1 MGIIALAVKRINPI
15 ILIDNIDRGSSMH
28 LPSLK
33 QLRYL
38 VALSE
43 HRHFG
48 RAAAA
53 CFVSQSTLSAG
64 LKELETAL
72 EAELVER
79 NNRSL
84 VFTAL
89 GLEIVARAK
98 RVLRE
103 AEELA
108 EMAAGAREPLSGR
121 LRLGVIPT
129 IAPYL
134 LPRTLPYLRQAY
146 PKLQLYLT
154 EDQTA
159 RLLTLLEDGTLDLVL
174 LALPYQAGDVETLPL
189 FRDGFHLVCRKDNP
203 LAQKKTVTLPDLKDA
218 NLLLLADGH
227 CLRDHALAACRL
239 TGADSG
245 FAGASLNTLVEMVAG
260 DLGVTL
266 LPDMAV
272 AAHVPKGG
280 ELVAKPF
287 DRAGAGRQIGLA
299 WRTTSSRAAEFK
311 EFGAALTKAARA
323 AAIAGS

>member
-1 MGIIALAVKRINPI
+1 
-15 ILIDNIDRGSSMH
+15 MH

-38 VALSE
+38 VALEE

-48 RAAAA
+48 RAATA

-64 LKELETAL
+64 LKELEAAL
-72 EAELVER
+72 DSELVER
-79 NNRSL
+79 DNRTV
-84 VFTAL
+84 VFTAV
-89 GLEIVARAK
+89 GLEVAQRAR

-108 EMAAGAREPLSGR
+108 ELAAKGREPLSGR

-134 LPRTLPYLRQAY
+134 LPRTLPYLRKAY

-154 EDQTA
+154 EDLTG
-159 RLLTLLEDGTLDLVL
+159 RLLTLLQDGTLDLVL
-174 LALPYQAGDVETLPL
+174 IALPYHAGEVETLPL
-189 FRDGFHLVCRKDNP
+189 FKDGFQLVTRKDNP
-203 LAQKKTVTLPDLKDA
+203 LAQKKTVALADLKDA
-218 NLLLLADGH
+218 NLLLLAEGH

-239 TGADSG
+239 PHADSG
-245 FAGASLNTLVEMVAG
+245 FASASLNTLVEMVAG
-260 DLGVTL
+260 GLGITL

-272 AAHVPKGG
+272 PAHVPKSG
-280 ELVAKPF
+280 ELVARPF

-299 WRTTSSRAAEFK
+299 WRTTSGRAEEFR
-311 EFGAALTKAARA
+311 EFGAALTKAARSA
-323 AAIAGS
+323 GIAVT

>member
-1 MGIIALAVKRINPI
+1 MASIV
-15 ILIDNIDRGSSMH
+15 H

-38 VALSE
+38 VALEE

-48 RAAAA
+48 KAAAS

-72 EAELVER
+72 DAELVER
-79 NNRSL
+79 NNRSV

-89 GLEIVARAK
+89 GLEVSNRAK

-103 AEELA
+103 AEEMTELA
-108 EMAAGAREPLSGR
+108 SRGREPLSGR

-134 LPRTLPYLRQAY
+134 LPKTLPVLRKAY

-159 RLLTLLEDGTLDLVL
+159 RLLALLEDGTLDLVL
-174 LALPYQAGDVETLPL
+174 LALPYHADNVETLPL
-189 FRDGFHLVCRKDNP
+189 FKDGFQLVARKDSP
-203 LAQKKTVTLPDLKDA
+203 LAQKKAATTADLKDA
-218 NLLLLADGH
+218 DLLLLAEGH
-227 CLRDHALAACRL
+227 CLREHALAACRL
-239 TGADSG
+239 PQADSG

-260 DLGVTL
+260 GLGVTL

-272 AAHVPKGG
+272 PMHVPKQG
-280 ELVAKPF
+280 ELVARPF
-287 DRAGAGRQIGLA
+287 DRSGAGRQIGLA
-299 WRTTSSRAAEFK
+299 WRTTSSRGAEFR
-311 EFGAALTKAARA
+311 EFGAALTKAARSA
-323 AAIAGS
+323 GIAVN

>member
-1 MGIIALAVKRINPI
+1 MASIT
-15 ILIDNIDRGSSMH
+15 H

-38 VALSE
+38 VALEE

-48 RAAAA
+48 KAAAS

-72 EAELVER
+72 DAELVER
-79 NNRSL
+79 NNRTV

-89 GLEIVARAK
+89 GLEVANRAR

-108 EMAAGAREPLSGR
+108 ELAAKGKEPLSGR

-134 LPRTLPYLRQAY
+134 LPKTLPVLRKAY

-159 RLLTLLEDGTLDLVL
+159 RLLALLEDGTLDLVL
-174 LALPYQAGDVETLPL
+174 LALPYHVENVETLPL
-189 FRDGFHLVCRKDNP
+189 FKDGFQLVTRKDSP
-203 LAQKKTVTLPDLKDA
+203 LAQKKTATTADLKDA
-218 NLLLLADGH
+218 DLLLLAEGH
-227 CLRDHALAACRL
+227 CLREHALAACRL
-239 TGADSG
+239 PQADSG
-245 FAGASLNTLVEMVAG
+245 FSGASLNTLVEMVAG
-260 DLGVTL
+260 GLGVTL

-272 AAHVPKGG
+272 PMHVPKQG
-280 ELVAKPF
+280 ELVARPF
-287 DRAGAGRQIGLA
+287 DRSGAGREIGLV
-299 WRTTSSRAAEFK
+299 WRTTSSRGPEFK
-311 EFGAALTKAARA
+311 EFGAALTKAARSA
-323 AAIAGS
+323 GIA

>member
-1 MGIIALAVKRINPI
+1 MASIT
-15 ILIDNIDRGSSMH
+15 H

-38 VALSE
+38 VALQE

-48 RAAAA
+48 KAAAS

-72 EAELVER
+72 DAALVER
-79 NNRSL
+79 NNRTV

-89 GLEIVARAK
+89 GLEVANRAK

-103 AEELA
+103 AEDLA
-108 EMAAGAREPLSGR
+108 EAAAKGREPLSGR

-134 LPRTLPYLRQAY
+134 LPKTLPVLRKAY

-174 LALPYQAGDVETLPL
+174 LALPYHADNVETLAL
-189 FRDGFHLVCRKDNP
+189 FKDGFQLVTRKDSP
-203 LAQKKTVTLPDLKDA
+203 LAQKKTATTADLKDA
-218 NLLLLADGH
+218 DLLLLAEGH
-227 CLRDHALAACRL
+227 CLREHALAACRL
-239 TGADSG
+239 PQADSG

-260 DLGVTL
+260 GLGVTL

-272 AAHVPKGG
+272 AMHVPKQG
-280 ELVAKPF
+280 ELVARPF
-287 DRAGAGRQIGLA
+287 DRSGAGRQIGLA
-299 WRTTSSRAAEFK
+299 WRTTSSRAEEFR
-311 EFGAALTKAARA
+311 EFGAALTKAARSVGIA
-323 AAIAGS
+323 AS

>member
-1 MGIIALAVKRINPI
+1 MNAIV
-15 ILIDNIDRGSSMH
+15 H

-38 VALSE
+38 VALEE

-72 EAELVER
+72 DAELVER
-79 NNRSL
+79 NNRTV

-89 GLEIVARAK
+89 GLEVAQRAR

-108 EMAAGAREPLSGR
+108 ELAARSKEPLSGR

-134 LPRTLPYLRQAY
+134 LPKTLPYLRKTY

-159 RLLTLLEDGTLDLVL
+159 RLLALLEDGTLDLVL
-174 LALPYQAGDVETLPL
+174 MALPYHAAEVETLAL
-189 FRDGFHLVCRKDNP
+189 FKDGFQLVTRKDDP
-203 LAQKKTVTLPDLKDA
+203 LAQKKNVTTSDLKDA
-218 NLLLLADGH
+218 NLLLLAEGH
-227 CLRDHALAACRL
+227 CLREHALAACRL
-239 TGADSG
+239 PQADSGG

-260 DLGVTL
+260 GLGVTL

-272 AAHVPKGG
+272 PAHVPKSG
-280 ELVAKPF
+280 ELVARPF
-287 DRAGAGRQIGLA
+287 DRGGEGRQVGLA
-299 WRTTSSRAAEFK
+299 WRTTSSRSAEFG
-311 EFGAALTKAARA
+311 EFGAALTKAARSA
-323 AAIAGS
+323 GIAGG

>member
-1 MGIIALAVKRINPI
+1 M
-15 ILIDNIDRGSSMH
+15 SSITH

-38 VALSE
+38 VALEE

-48 RAAAA
+48 RAATA

-72 EAELVER
+72 DAELVER
-79 NNRSL
+79 NNRTI

-89 GLEIVARAK
+89 GLEVAQRAR

-108 EMAAGAREPLSGR
+108 EVAAKGREPLSGR

-134 LPRTLPYLRQAY
+134 LPKTLPLLRKAY

-159 RLLTLLEDGTLDLVL
+159 RLLALLEDGTLDLVL
-174 LALPYQAGDVETLPL
+174 MALPYHAGEVETLPL
-189 FRDGFHLVCRKDNP
+189 FKDGFQLVVRKDNP
-203 LAQKKTVTLPDLKDA
+203 LAQKKTATTADLKDA
-218 NLLLLADGH
+218 DLLLLAEGH
-227 CLRDHALAACRL
+227 CLREHALAACRL
-239 TGADSG
+239 PQADRGG

-260 DLGVTL
+260 GLGVTL

-272 AAHVPKGG
+272 PAHVPKSG
-280 ELVAKPF
+280 ELVVRPF

-299 WRTTSSRAAEFK
+299 WRTTSSRGAEFR
-311 EFGAALTKAARA
+311 EFGAALTKAARTVG
-323 AAIAGS
+323 IG

>member
-1 MGIIALAVKRINPI
+1 MASIT
-15 ILIDNIDRGSSMH
+15 H

-38 VALSE
+38 VALEE

-48 RAAAA
+48 KAAVS

-72 EAELVER
+72 DAELVER
-79 NNRSL
+79 NNRTL

-89 GLEIVARAK
+89 GLEVANRAR

-108 EMAAGAREPLSGR
+108 ELAGKGREPLSGR

-134 LPRTLPYLRQAY
+134 LPKTLPMLRKAY

-154 EDQTA
+154 EDQTG
-159 RLLTLLEDGTLDLVL
+159 RLLALLEDGTLDLVL
-174 LALPYQAGDVETLPL
+174 LALPYHADSVETLPL
-189 FRDGFHLVCRKDNP
+189 FKDGFQLVARKDSP
-203 LAQKKTVTLPDLKDA
+203 LAQKKTATTADLKDA
-218 NLLLLADGH
+218 DLLLLAEGH
-227 CLRDHALAACRL
+227 CLREHALAACRL
-239 TGADSG
+239 PQADSG

-260 DLGVTL
+260 GLGVTL

-272 AAHVPKGG
+272 PMHVPKLG
-280 ELVAKPF
+280 ELVARPF
-287 DRAGAGRQIGLA
+287 DRSGAGREIGLA
-299 WRTTSSRAAEFK
+299 WRTTSSRGLEFK
-311 EFGAALTKAARA
+311 EFGAALTKAAKSA
-323 AAIAGS
+323 GIA

>member
-1 MGIIALAVKRINPI
+1 
-15 ILIDNIDRGSSMH
+15 MH

-38 VALSE
+38 VALAE

-48 RAAAA
+48 RAATA

-79 NNRSL
+79 NNRSV
-84 VFTAL
+84 VFTPL
-89 GLEIVARAK
+89 GLEVVARAK

-103 AEELA
+103 AEDLAELA
-108 EMAAGAREPLSGR
+108 AGSRAPLSGR

-134 LPRTLPYLRQAY
+134 LPRTLPALRKAY

-159 RLLTLLEDGTLDLVL
+159 RLLTQLEDGAIDLVL
-174 LALPYQAGDVETLPL
+174 LALPYHAGEVETLPL
-189 FRDGFHLVCRKDNP
+189 FKDGFHLVSRKDHP
-203 LAQKKTVTLPDLKDA
+203 LAQKKTVNLADLKDA
-218 NLLLLADGH
+218 NLLLLAEGH

-239 TGADSG
+239 TEADSG

-260 DLGVTL
+260 GLGVTL

-272 AAHVPKGG
+272 ATHVPKGG
-280 ELVAKPF
+280 ELVARPF

-299 WRTTSSRAAEFK
+299 WRTTSSRSAEVK
-311 EFGAALTKAARA
+311 ELGAALTKAARSA
-323 AAIAGS
+323 GIATA

>member
-1 MGIIALAVKRINPI
+1 
-15 ILIDNIDRGSSMH
+15 MH

-38 VALSE
+38 VALAE

-64 LKELETAL
+64 LKELETTL
-72 EAELVER
+72 DAELVER
-79 NNRSL
+79 NNRSI
-84 VFTAL
+84 VFTTL
-89 GLEIVARAK
+89 GLEVVARAK
-98 RVLRE
+98 RVLRD

-108 EMAAGAREPLSGR
+108 ELAAGARAPLSGR

-134 LPRTLPYLRQAY
+134 LPRTLPALRRAY

-159 RLLTLLEDGTLDLVL
+159 RLLNQLDDGAIDLVL
-174 LALPYQAGDVETLPL
+174 MALPYQSGDVETLPL
-189 FRDGFHLVCRKDNP
+189 FRDGFQLVCRKDHP
-203 LAQKKTVTLPDLKDA
+203 LAQKKTIALPDLKDA
-218 NLLLLADGH
+218 HLLLLAEGH

-239 TGADSG
+239 SDIESG

-260 DLGVTL
+260 DLGITL

-272 AAHVPKGG
+272 SAHVQKGG
-280 ELVAKPF
+280 DLVARPF
-287 DRAGAGRQIGLA
+287 DRPASGRPGAGRQIGLV
-299 WRTTSSRAAEFK
+299 WRKTSSRGAEFK
-311 EFGAALTKAARA
+311 ELGAAITKAAKS
-323 AAIAGS
+323 AGLAGA

>member
-1 MGIIALAVKRINPI
+1 MTSIT
-15 ILIDNIDRGSSMH
+15 H

-38 VALSE
+38 VALEE

-48 RAAAA
+48 KAATA

-72 EAELVER
+72 DAELVER
-79 NNRSL
+79 NNRTV

-89 GLEIVARAK
+89 GLEVVQRAR

-108 EMAAGAREPLSGR
+108 ELAATERAPLTGR

-134 LPRTLPYLRQAY
+134 LPKALPHLRKAY

-154 EDQTA
+154 EDLTG
-159 RLLTLLEDGTLDLVL
+159 RLLTLLDDGTIDLVL
-174 LALPYQAGDVETLPL
+174 MALPYHAGEVQTLPL
-189 FRDGFHLVCRKDNP
+189 FKDGFQLVARKDSP
-203 LAQKKTVTLPDLKDA
+203 LTQKKTVTLGDLKDA
-218 NLLLLADGH
+218 NLLLLAEGH

-239 TGADSG
+239 PQAESG

-260 DLGVTL
+260 GLGVTL

-272 AAHVPKGG
+272 PTHVPKGG
-280 ELVAKPF
+280 ELAARPF
-287 DRAGAGRQIGLA
+287 DRSGAGRQIGLA
-299 WRTTSSRAAEFK
+299 WRTTSGRAEEFR
-311 EFGAALTKAARA
+311 EFGTALTKAARS
-323 AAIAGS
+323 AGVAVT

>member
-1 MGIIALAVKRINPI
+1 MTSIV
-15 ILIDNIDRGSSMH
+15 H

-38 VALSE
+38 VALEE

-72 EAELVER
+72 DAELVER
-79 NNRSL
+79 NNRTV

-89 GLEIVARAK
+89 GLEVAQRAK

-108 EMAAGAREPLSGR
+108 ELAARSKEPLSGR

-134 LPRTLPYLRQAY
+134 LPKTLPYLRKAY

-159 RLLTLLEDGTLDLVL
+159 RLLGLLEDGTLDLVL
-174 LALPYQAGDVETLPL
+174 MALPYHAADVATLAL
-189 FRDGFHLVCRKDNP
+189 FKDGFHLVTRKDDP
-203 LAQKKTVTLPDLKDA
+203 LAQKKTVTTSDLKDA
-218 NLLLLADGH
+218 SLLLLAEGH
-227 CLRDHALAACRL
+227 CLREHALAACRL
-239 TGADSG
+239 PQADSGG

-260 DLGVTL
+260 GLGVTL

-272 AAHVPKGG
+272 PTHVSKSG
-280 ELVAKPF
+280 ELVARPF
-287 DRAGAGRQIGLA
+287 DRGGEGRQIGLA
-299 WRTTSSRAAEFK
+299 WRTTSSRGAEFR
-311 EFGAALTKAARA
+311 EFGAALTKAARSA
-323 AAIAGS
+323 GIAGG

>member
-1 MGIIALAVKRINPI
+1 MTSIV
-15 ILIDNIDRGSSMH
+15 H

-38 VALSE
+38 VALEE

-48 RAAAA
+48 KAAAS

-72 EAELVER
+72 DAELVER
-79 NNRSL
+79 NNRTV

-89 GLEIVARAK
+89 GLEVANRAR

-103 AEELA
+103 AEELT
-108 EMAAGAREPLSGR
+108 ELAAKGREPLSGR

-134 LPRTLPYLRQAY
+134 LPKTLPVLRKAY

-159 RLLTLLEDGTLDLVL
+159 RLLALLEDGTLDLVL
-174 LALPYQAGDVETLPL
+174 LALPYHADNVETLPL
-189 FRDGFHLVCRKDNP
+189 FKDGFQLVTRKDSP
-203 LAQKKTVTLPDLKDA
+203 LAQKKAATTADLKDA
-218 NLLLLADGH
+218 DLLLLAEGH
-227 CLRDHALAACRL
+227 CLREHALAACRL
-239 TGADSG
+239 PQADSG

-260 DLGVTL
+260 GLGVTL

-272 AAHVPKGG
+272 PTHVPKQG
-280 ELVAKPF
+280 ELVARPF
-287 DRAGAGRQIGLA
+287 DRGGAGRQIGLA
-299 WRTTSSRAAEFK
+299 WRTTSSRAEEFR
-311 EFGAALTKAARA
+311 EFGAALTKAARSAGIA
-323 AAIAGS
+323 AG

>member
-1 MGIIALAVKRINPI
+1 MASIT
-15 ILIDNIDRGSSMH
+15 H

-38 VALSE
+38 VALEE

-48 RAAAA
+48 KAAAS

-72 EAELVER
+72 DAELVER
-79 NNRSL
+79 NNRTV

-89 GLEIVARAK
+89 GLEVANRAK

-108 EMAAGAREPLSGR
+108 ELAAKGKEPLSGR

-134 LPRTLPYLRQAY
+134 LPKTLPVLRKTY

-159 RLLTLLEDGTLDLVL
+159 RLLALLEDGTLDLVL
-174 LALPYQAGDVETLPL
+174 LALPYHAENVETLSL
-189 FRDGFHLVCRKDNP
+189 FKDGFQLVTRKDSP
-203 LAQKKTVTLPDLKDA
+203 LAQKKAATTADLKDA
-218 NLLLLADGH
+218 DLLLLAEGH
-227 CLRDHALAACRL
+227 CLREHALAACRL
-239 TGADSG
+239 PQADSG

-260 DLGVTL
+260 GLGVTL

-272 AAHVPKGG
+272 PTHVPKQG
-280 ELVAKPF
+280 ELVARPF
-287 DRAGAGRQIGLA
+287 DRSGAGRQIGLA
-299 WRTTSSRAAEFK
+299 WRTTSSRAEEFR
-311 EFGAALTKAARA
+311 EFGAALTKAARSA
-323 AAIAGS
+323 GIAVS

>member
-1 MGIIALAVKRINPI
+1 MISIT
-15 ILIDNIDRGSSMH
+15 H

-38 VALSE
+38 VALEE

-48 RAAAA
+48 KAATS

-72 EAELVER
+72 DAELVER
-79 NNRSL
+79 NNRTV

-89 GLEIVARAK
+89 GLEVTNRAR

-108 EMAAGAREPLSGR
+108 ELAAKAKDPLSGR

-134 LPRTLPYLRQAY
+134 LPRTLPALRKAY
-146 PKLQLYLT
+146 PKLRLYLT

-159 RLLTLLEDGTLDLVL
+159 RLLALLEEGTLDLVL
-174 LALPYQAGDVETLPL
+174 LALPYHVDNVQTLPL
-189 FRDGFHLVCRKDNP
+189 FRDGFQLVARKDDP
-203 LAQKKTVTLPDLKDA
+203 LAQKKKVTTSDLKDA
-218 NLLLLADGH
+218 DLLLLAEGH
-227 CLRDHALAACRL
+227 CLRGHALAACRL
-239 TGADSG
+239 PQADSGG

-260 DLGVTL
+260 GLGVTL

-272 AAHVPKGG
+272 PMHVLKQG
-280 ELVAKPF
+280 ELVARPF
-287 DRAGAGRQIGLA
+287 DLSGLGRQIGLA
-299 WRTTSSRAAEFK
+299 WRTTSSRAEEFR
-311 EFGAALTKAARA
+311 EFGAALTKAARSAGIA
-323 AAIAGS
+323 AG

>member
-1 MGIIALAVKRINPI
+1 MASIT
-15 ILIDNIDRGSSMH
+15 H

-38 VALSE
+38 VALE
-43 HRHFG
+43 QHRHFG
-48 RAAAA
+48 RAATA

-72 EAELVER
+72 DAELVER
-79 NNRSL
+79 NNRTI

-89 GLEIVARAK
+89 GLEVTQRAR

-108 EMAAGAREPLSGR
+108 ELAAKGKEPLSGR

-134 LPRTLPYLRQAY
+134 LPRTLPYLRKAY

-154 EDQTA
+154 EDLTG
-159 RLLTLLEDGTLDLVL
+159 RLLTLLEDGSLDLVL
-174 LALPYQAGDVETLPL
+174 IALPYHAGEMETLPL
-189 FRDGFHLVCRKDNP
+189 FKDGFHLVTRKDNP
-203 LAQKKTVTLPDLKDA
+203 LALKKTASLADLKDA
-218 NLLLLADGH
+218 NLLLLAEGH

-239 TGADSG
+239 PQADSG

-260 DLGVTL
+260 GLGVTL

-272 AAHVPKGG
+272 PTHVPKSG
-280 ELVAKPF
+280 ELVARPF

-299 WRTTSSRAAEFK
+299 WRTTSSRAEEFRQ
-311 EFGAALTKAARA
+311 FGAALTKAARSAGIA
-323 AAIAGS
+323 AT

>member
-1 MGIIALAVKRINPI
+1 MASIT
-15 ILIDNIDRGSSMH
+15 H

-38 VALSE
+38 VALEE

-48 RAAAA
+48 RAATA

-72 EAELVER
+72 DADLVER
-79 NNRSL
+79 NNRTV

-89 GLEIVARAK
+89 GLEVAQRAR

-108 EMAAGAREPLSGR
+108 ELAAKGREPLSGR

-134 LPRTLPYLRQAY
+134 LPKTLPHLRKAY

-159 RLLTLLEDGTLDLVL
+159 RLLALLEDGTLDLVL
-174 LALPYQAGDVETLPL
+174 MALPYHAAEVETLPL
-189 FRDGFHLVCRKDNP
+189 FKDGFHLVTRKDHP
-203 LAQKKTVTLPDLKDA
+203 LAQKKNPATADLKEA
-218 NLLLLADGH
+218 NLLLLAEGH
-227 CLRDHALAACRL
+227 CLREHALAACRL
-239 TGADSG
+239 PQADSG
-245 FAGASLNTLVEMVAG
+245 FSGASLNTMVEMVAG
-260 DLGVTL
+260 GLGVTL

-272 AAHVPKGG
+272 PAHVAKGG
-280 ELVAKPF
+280 ELVARPF
-287 DRAGAGRQIGLA
+287 DRSGAGRQIGLA
-299 WRTTSSRAAEFK
+299 WRTTSSRGAEFK
-311 EFGAALTKAARA
+311 EFGTALTKAARSA
-323 AAIAGS
+323 GIAGA

>member
-1 MGIIALAVKRINPI
+1 
-15 ILIDNIDRGSSMH
+15 MH

-38 VALSE
+38 VALEE

-48 RAAAA
+48 RAATA

-64 LKELETAL
+64 LKELEAAL
-72 EAELVER
+72 DSELVER
-79 NNRSL
+79 DNRTV
-84 VFTAL
+84 VFTAV
-89 GLEIVARAK
+89 GQEVAQRAR

-108 EMAAGAREPLSGR
+108 ELAAKGREPLSGR

-134 LPRTLPYLRQAY
+134 LPRTLPYLRKAY

-154 EDQTA
+154 EDLTG
-159 RLLTLLEDGTLDLVL
+159 RLLTLLQDGTLDLVL
-174 LALPYQAGDVETLPL
+174 IALPYHAGEVETLPL
-189 FRDGFHLVCRKDNP
+189 FKDGFQLVTRKDNP
-203 LAQKKTVTLPDLKDA
+203 LAQKKTVALADLKDA
-218 NLLLLADGH
+218 NLLLLAEGH

-239 TGADSG
+239 PHADRG

-260 DLGVTL
+260 GLGVTL

-272 AAHVPKGG
+272 PAHVSKSG
-280 ELVAKPF
+280 ELVARPF
-287 DRAGAGRQIGLA
+287 DRSGAGRQIGLA
-299 WRTTSSRAAEFK
+299 WRTTSSRDAEFR
-311 EFGAALTKAARA
+311 EFGAALTKAARSA
-323 AAIAGS
+323 GIAVT

>member
-1 MGIIALAVKRINPI
+1 MTSIV
-15 ILIDNIDRGSSMH
+15 H

-38 VALSE
+38 VALEE

-48 RAAAA
+48 KAAAS

-72 EAELVER
+72 DAELVER
-79 NNRSL
+79 NNRTL

-89 GLEIVARAK
+89 GLEVSNRAK

-108 EMAAGAREPLSGR
+108 ELAARGREPLSGR

-134 LPRTLPYLRQAY
+134 LPKTLPVLRKAY

-159 RLLTLLEDGTLDLVL
+159 RLLALLDDGTLDLVL
-174 LALPYQAGDVETLPL
+174 LALPYHADNVETLPL
-189 FRDGFHLVCRKDNP
+189 FKDGFQLVTRKDSP
-203 LAQKKTVTLPDLKDA
+203 LAQKKAATTADLKDA
-218 NLLLLADGH
+218 DLLLLAEGH
-227 CLRDHALAACRL
+227 CLREHALAACRL
-239 TGADSG
+239 PQADSG

-260 DLGVTL
+260 GLGVTL

-272 AAHVPKGG
+272 PMHVPKQG
-280 ELVAKPF
+280 ELVARPF
-287 DRAGAGRQIGLA
+287 DRSGAGRQIGLA
-299 WRTTSSRAAEFK
+299 WRTTSSRGAEFR
-311 EFGAALTKAARA
+311 EFGTALTKAARSA
-323 AAIAGS
+323 GIAVS

>member
-1 MGIIALAVKRINPI
+1 
-15 ILIDNIDRGSSMH
+15 MH

-38 VALSE
+38 VALAE

-48 RAAAA
+48 RAATA
-53 CFVSQSTLSAG
+53 CNVSQSTLSAG

-72 EAELVER
+72 ESELVER
-79 NNRSL
+79 NNRSV

-89 GLEIVARAK
+89 GNEIVARAK
-98 RVLRE
+98 IVLRE
-103 AEELA
+103 AEELT
-108 EMAAGAREPLSGR
+108 ELAAGAKAPLSGR

-134 LPRTLPYLRQAY
+134 LPRTLPSLRKAY

-159 RLLTLLEDGTLDLVL
+159 RLLSQLEDGSLDLVL
-174 LALPYQAGDVETLPL
+174 MALPYHAGDVETLSL
-189 FRDGFHLVCRKDNP
+189 FHDGFHLVARKDHP
-203 LAQKKTVTLPDLKDA
+203 LAQKKSVTLPDLKDA
-218 NLLLLADGH
+218 HLLLLADGH

-239 TGADSG
+239 TEADSG

-260 DLGVTL
+260 GLGVTL

-272 AAHVPKGG
+272 SAHVSKSG
-280 ELVAKPF
+280 ELVARPF
-287 DRAGAGRQIGLA
+287 DRAGAGRQIGLV

-311 EFGAALTKAARA
+311 ELGAALTKAAKSAGIA
-323 AAIAGS
+323 AS

>member
-1 MGIIALAVKRINPI
+1 MNSIT
-15 ILIDNIDRGSSMH
+15 H

-38 VALSE
+38 VALEE

-72 EAELVER
+72 DAELVER
-79 NNRSL
+79 NNRRI

-89 GLEIVARAK
+89 GLEVAQRAR

-108 EMAAGAREPLSGR
+108 ELAAKGREPLSGR

-134 LPRTLPYLRQAY
+134 LPKTLPHLRKAY
-146 PKLQLYLT
+146 PKLRLYLT
-154 EDQTA
+154 EDLTS
-159 RLLTLLEDGTLDLVL
+159 RLLALLEDGTLDLVL
-174 LALPYQAGDVETLPL
+174 MALPYHASDVETLPL
-189 FRDGFHLVCRKDNP
+189 FKDGFQLVARKDDP
-203 LAQKKTVTLPDLKDA
+203 LAHKKTVALADLKDA
-218 NLLLLADGH
+218 NLLLLAEGH

-239 TGADSG
+239 PQADSG

-260 DLGVTL
+260 GLGVTL

-272 AAHVPKGG
+272 PAHVPKSG
-280 ELVAKPF
+280 ELAARPY
-287 DRAGAGRQIGLA
+287 DRDHAGREIGLA
-299 WRTTSSRAAEFK
+299 WRTTSSRGAEFR
-311 EFGAALTKAARA
+311 EFGAALAKAARS
-323 AAIAGS
+323 AGVVAT

>member
-1 MGIIALAVKRINPI
+1 MNTIV
-15 ILIDNIDRGSSMH
+15 H

-38 VALSE
+38 VALEE

-48 RAAAA
+48 RAATA

-72 EAELVER
+72 DADLVER
-79 NNRSL
+79 NNRTV

-89 GLEIVARAK
+89 GLEVAQRAR

-108 EMAAGAREPLSGR
+108 ELAAKGREPLSGR

-134 LPRTLPYLRQAY
+134 LPKTLPHLRKAY

-159 RLLTLLEDGTLDLVL
+159 RLLALLEDGTLDLVL
-174 LALPYQAGDVETLPL
+174 MALPYHAAEVETLPL
-189 FRDGFHLVCRKDNP
+189 FKDGFHLVTRKDHP
-203 LAQKKTVTLPDLKDA
+203 LAQKKNPATADLKEA
-218 NLLLLADGH
+218 NLLLLAEGH
-227 CLRDHALAACRL
+227 CLREHALAACRL
-239 TGADSG
+239 PQADSG
-245 FAGASLNTLVEMVAG
+245 FSGASLNTMVEMVAG
-260 DLGVTL
+260 GLGVTL

-272 AAHVPKGG
+272 PAHVAKGG
-280 ELVAKPF
+280 ELVARPF
-287 DRAGAGRQIGLA
+287 DRSGAGRQIGLA
-299 WRTTSSRAAEFK
+299 WRTTSSRGAEFK
-311 EFGAALTKAARA
+311 EFGTALTKAARSA
-323 AAIAGS
+323 GIAGA

>member
-1 MGIIALAVKRINPI
+1 MNSII
-15 ILIDNIDRGSSMH
+15 H

-38 VALSE
+38 VALEE

-48 RAAAA
+48 RAATA

-72 EAELVER
+72 DAELVER
-79 NNRSL
+79 TNRTV

-89 GLEIVARAK
+89 GLEVAQRAR

-108 EMAAGAREPLSGR
+108 ELAAKGREPLSGR

-134 LPRTLPYLRQAY
+134 LPKTLSHLRKAY

-159 RLLTLLEDGTLDLVL
+159 RLLALLEGGTLDLVL
-174 LALPYQAGDVETLPL
+174 MALPYHAAEVETLSL
-189 FRDGFHLVCRKDNP
+189 FKDGFQLIARKDDP
-203 LAQKKTVTLPDLKDA
+203 LAQKKSLGTADLKDA
-218 NLLLLADGH
+218 NLLLLSEGH
-227 CLRDHALAACRL
+227 CLRDHALAACNL
-239 TGADSG
+239 PQAESG

-260 DLGVTL
+260 GLGVTL

-272 AAHVPKGG
+272 PAHVPRSG
-280 ELVAKPF
+280 ELVARPF
-287 DRAGAGRQIGLA
+287 DRSGAGRQIGLA
-299 WRTTSSRAAEFK
+299 WRTTSSRGTEFR
-311 EFGAALTKAARA
+311 EFGAALSKAARLAGIA
-323 AAIAGS
+323 AS